1 MYDALFALDLAL
13 LFDGFTVV
21 DLEERNFVAID
32 FKTWK
37 LDLFMPKVVPKIR
50 VISGPEIMYLEEREK
65 ESERGDEKGREVQ
78 ASPESEFL
86 HL

>member
-1 MYDALFALDLAL
+1 MCDPLFALDLT

-21 DLEERNFVAID
+21 DLEERLFVAID

-50 VISGPEIMYLEEREK
+50 VINGPEIMYLEGGG
-65 ESERGDEKGREVQ
+65 ERGRERV
-78 ASPESEFL
+78 
-86 HL
+86 

>member
-1 MYDALFALDLAL
+1 MCDPLFALDLT

-21 DLEERNFVAID
+21 DLEERPFVAIN

-50 VISGPEIMYLEEREK
+50 VISGPEIM
-65 ESERGDEKGREVQ
+65 
-78 ASPESEFL
+78 
-86 HL
+86 

>member
-1 MYDALFALDLAL
+1 MYDLLFALDLT

-21 DLEERNFVAID
+21 DLEKRLFVAIN

-50 VISGPEIMYLEEREK
+50 VISGPEIM
-65 ESERGDEKGREVQ
+65 
-78 ASPESEFL
+78 
-86 HL
+86 